1 MRICLICYARLLNN
15 QFRENK
21 LVSTTDS
28 ERQRSKQW

>member
-15 QFRENK
+15 QFRDK

-28 ERQRSKQW
+28 ERERPKQW